1 MRHAKKTA
9 WICTRILTVFT
20 AGMSAGAC
28 LSVAAGAVQLPKAGP
43 VPQIRPPIA
52 ARHTVT
58 AQAVKTSAL
67 PASLKSGLDALNKG
81 DIAAAITARNSLP
94 QHHLTH
100 KTLSWVL
107 ATSGATAVSSADIH
121 AAMNEL
127 AGWSG
132 KNLMQANFER
142 ALAHEKHTP
151 QNIIAAFSQTR
162 PRTLYGIISL
172 GKALARTGRTR
183 EARAIVAP
191 WWHKANLSPKEEQL
205 ILKTFGTILSKED
218 HIIRF
223 KVMLYTYRLASAE
236 RLLPYVEA
244 KSLYAAFSAVARNAP
259 DAAQKLNAVDKS
271 WRRDPV
277 YLFARIQYLRRT
289 GHYTQAAKLMLQA
302 PKNSTALHDSDSWW
316 VERRALSRE
325 LLDIKNYKLAYKLV
339 ALSATESASAA
350 DAEFHAGWYALRF
363 LNQPKIAF
371 KHFSRI
377 PQLSSN
383 AISTARGFYWM
394 GRTAQAGAAPDR
406 ATDYF
411 HHAAH
416 YGTAYYG
423 QLAASKLGMPMPE
436 VVYPHPNAQERSR
449 FAAREPVQAMTAL
462 EAAGYHDEAARLYR
476 TLAQELDNPGELA
489 LLTAIAEQRNDHYTS
504 LRIGKAAASRGLD
517 VGALSHPLGAIPEAA
532 NISASGK
539 ALAYAIARQESE
551 FNPKAVSGAGA
562 RGILQL
568 MPATAKTIAKRNG
581 LPYSLERLSSDPAY
595 NATLGAHFLGDQLKQ
610 FDGSYILTFIGY
622 NAGPSRALEWIGRYG
637 DPRNASLDEIVDW
650 IERIPY
656 TETRNYVQ
664 RVMENYQ
671 VYKARLTGKTDIAG
685 DLATGRQAATR

>member
-9 WICTRILTVFT
+9 RIFKRTLTVFT
-20 AGMSAGAC
+20 AGGSVGVC
-28 LSVAAGAVQLPKAGP
+28 LSLAASAIQLPEAGP
-43 VPQIRPPIA
+43 VPQIRPPA
-52 ARHTVT
+52 AQQPAAAPTI
-58 AQAVKTSAL
+58 KTGAL
-67 PASLKSGLDALNKG
+67 PASLKNGLDALHKG
-81 DIAAAITARNSLP
+81 DITAAMTARNSLP
-94 QHHLTH
+94 QHNLTR
-100 KTLSWVL
+100 KTLSWAI
-107 ATSGATAVSSADIH
+107 ATSGAAAVSSTDIRTV
-121 AAMNEL
+121 MNEL

-132 KNLMQANFER
+132 RGLMQANFER
-142 ALAHEKHTP
+142 ALARENHTP

-162 PRTLYGIISL
+162 PRTIHGMVSL
-172 GKALARTGRTR
+172 GTALARTGRTR
-183 EARAIVAP
+183 EARAVVAP
-191 WWHKANLSPKEEQL
+191 WWHKAKLSAKEEQL
-205 ILKTFGTILSKED
+205 ILNAFGTILNKED
-218 HIIRF
+218 HLIRF

-236 RLLPYVEA
+236 RLLPYVDA
-244 KSLYAAFSAVARNAP
+244 KSLYAGFAAVARNAP

-271 WRRDPV
+271 WRGDPV

-302 PKNSTALHDSDSWW
+302 PKNTAALLDSDSWW
-316 VERRALSRE
+316 VERRVLSRE

-339 ALSATESASAA
+339 AISTTESTSAA

-394 GRTAQAGAAPDR
+394 GRAAQAGAAPDR
-406 ATDYF
+406 ATAYF
-411 HHAAH
+411 YSAAH
-416 YGTAYYG
+416 YGTTYYG

-436 VVYPHPNAQERSR
+436 VVYPRPNAQERR
-449 FAAREPVQAMTAL
+449 QFAAREPVQAMTVL
-462 EAAGYHDEAARLYR
+462 EAAGYHDEATRLYR

-489 LLTAIAEQRNDHYTS
+489 LLTAIAEERNDHYTS

-568 MPATAKTIAKRNG
+568 MPATAKTIARRSG

-595 NATLGAHFLGDQLKQ
+595 NATLGAHFLGYQLKQ

-622 NAGPSRALEWIGRYG
+622 NAGPGRAQEWIGRYG
-637 DPRNASLDEIVDW
+637 DPRNAGLDEIIDW

-685 DLATGRQAATR
+685 DLATGRQAAV

>member
-1 MRHAKKTA
+1 MRHAKKTV
-9 WICTRILTVFT
+9 RIFKRVLTVFT
-20 AGMSAGAC
+20 AGGSVGAC
-28 LSVAAGAVQLPKAGP
+28 LSLAASAVQLPKAGP
-43 VPQIRPPIA
+43 VPQMRPPA
-52 ARHTVT
+52 SQQPAT
-58 AQAVKTSAL
+58 AQTIKTAAL
-67 PASLKSGLDALNKG
+67 PASLKSGLDALHKG
-81 DIAAAITARNSLP
+81 DTAAAMTARNSLP
-94 QHHLTH
+94 PHTLTH
-100 KTLSWVL
+100 KTLSWAI
-107 ATSGATAVSSADIH
+107 ATSGAATVSSADIRT
-121 AAMNEL
+121 AMNEL

-132 KNLMQANFER
+132 KSLMQANFER
-142 ALAHEKHTP
+142 ALARETHTP
-151 QNIIAAFSQTR
+151 QHIIAAFSQTR
-162 PRTLYGIISL
+162 PQTIHGMVSL
-172 GKALARTGRTR
+172 GAALARTGRTR
-183 EARAIVAP
+183 EARAVVAP
-191 WWHKANLSPKEEQL
+191 WWHKAKLSAREEQRVL
-205 ILKTFGTILSKED
+205 NAFGTILSKED
-218 HIIRF
+218 HLIRF

-236 RLLPYVEA
+236 RLLPYVDA
-244 KSLYAAFSAVARNAP
+244 KSLYTGFAAVARNAP

-277 YLFARIQYLRRT
+277 YLFARTQYLRRT

-302 PKNSTALHDSDSWW
+302 PKNTSSLLDSDSWW

-325 LLDIKNYKLAYKLV
+325 LLDIRNYKLAYKL
-339 ALSATESASAA
+339 AAISATESASAA

-394 GRTAQAGAAPDR
+394 GRAAQAGAAPDR
-406 ATDYF
+406 ATGYF
-411 HHAAH
+411 HRAAH
-416 YGTAYYG
+416 YGTTYYG

-436 VVYPHPNAQERSR
+436 VVYPRPNARERGQ
-449 FAAREPVQAMTAL
+449 FAAREPVQAMTVL

-517 VGALSHPLGAIPEAA
+517 VGALSHPLGAIPETA

-568 MPATAKTIAKRNG
+568 MPATAKTVARRNG

-622 NAGPSRALEWIGRYG
+622 NAGPGRAQEWIGRYG
-637 DPRNASLDEIVDW
+637 DPRNTGLDEIVDW

-685 DLATGRQAATR
+685 DLATGRQAAAR